1 MSDLLA
7 IGASGIKAYGQA
19 LSVAG
24 ATIANPPTGG

>member
-19 LSVAG
+19 LSVVAG
-24 ATIANPPTGG
+24 GSPFRG